1 MLDSRL
7 TVSSRIHKFVIAF
20 VLFQVAS
27 FLLLF
32 ALFLFPVLF
41 FVCALVFWG
50 FSLYLFSRRLSAIF
64 FYFIECQ
71 GSSQG
76 VPPEAGAPDLASVSA
91 DQLRQVLG
99 SLHSLGG
106 GNK

>member
-7 TVSSRIHKFVIAF
+7 TVSSKIHKFIIAF

-41 FVCALVFWG
+41 FVCALVFWF

-64 FYFIECQ
+64 FYFIESLGAAQ
-71 GSSQG
+71 GA
-76 VPPEAGAPDLASVSA
+76 PPEAGASGGGSLDP
-91 DQLRQVLG
+91 DQLLRLLS
-99 SLHSLGG
+99 SLSSP
-106 GNK
+106 K

>member
-1 MLDSRL
+1 MLDSKL
-7 TVSSRIHKFVIAF
+7 IVSSRIRKFTIAF
-20 VLFQVAS
+20 ALFQVAS

-41 FVCALVFWG
+41 FVGALVFWI
-50 FSLYLFSRRLSAIF
+50 FSLYLFSRRLSAIL
-64 FYFIECQ
+64 FYLIELQ
-71 GSSQG
+71 GSAQG
-76 VPPEAGAPDLASVSA
+76 APPEAGAPDLASVSA
-91 DQLRQVLG
+91 DQLLQVLG

>member
-41 FVCALVFWG
+41 FVCALVFWL
-50 FSLYLFSRRLSAIF
+50 FSLYLFSRRLYRLLLVLFRGEVSAA
-64 FYFIECQ
+64 
-71 GSSQG
+71 G
-76 VPPEAGAPDLASVSA
+76 PEAGSGASLNPAALVDFARLILSQS
-91 DQLRQVLG
+91 D
-99 SLHSLGG
+99 G